1 MLQLRIRRNEIE
13 EHEMAIDLES
23 NAAGVL
29 LPVQAQPK
37 ARRNAVTGEH
47 NGMLK
52 VSVTQ
57 APEKG
62 KANAVLEQV
71 IAAAL
76 GLKKSQVQ
84 IVSGQTSAKKK
95 FLITGDTLDG
105 VRVRIERCVASG
117 QEPS

>member
-1 MLQLRIRRNEIE
+1 MLPRSPVEWLCIMTIE
-13 EHEMAIDLES
+13 LES
-23 NAAGVL
+23 TDAGVVI
-29 LPVQAQPK
+29 PVQAQPK

-62 KANAVLEQV
+62 KANAALELV
-71 IAAAL
+71 IATSL

-84 IVSGQTSAKKK
+84 IVSGQTSSKKK
-95 FLITGDTLDG
+95 FLISGDSIEVVGD
-105 VRVRIERCVASG
+105 RIKQCLANI
-117 QEPS
+117 